1 MPTFPL
7 VPRYRLT
14 GLPFGTARSTR
25 RGRGSDLAGFRGY
38 VPGDPVSTIDWRAS
52 ARLSTARGDDE
63 FVVRE
68 HFADEAPTV
77 VIVLDR
83 RPSMSLYPDWS
94 PWLGKPDAARE
105 AAAAI
110 VESAVAA
117 RGAAAYLDFASP
129 DPFWLPPR
137 SRSPGELVEERVHEA
152 GFEAGPRSFDG
163 ALEHVARSVRS
174 LGAGSFVFLVSDFLD
189 PPPPS
194 FWPLGLARRWELV
207 PVVVQDPTWEASFP
221 VLPSVVVPLV
231 DPETGRVF
239 DVRLR
244 RREAREERQRRELA
258 RAELLS
264 SFAALSLDPVLI
276 ERSDTESVLR
286 AFLEWAERRRQARWQ
301 RR

>member
-1 MPTFPL
+1 MATFPL

-94 PWLGKPDAARE
+94 PWLDKPAAARE
-105 AAAAI
+105 ASAAI
-110 VESAVAA
+110 VASAVAA
-117 RGAAAYLDFASP
+117 RGAAAYLDFASSEP
-129 DPFWLPPR
+129 YWLPPR
-137 SRSPGELVEERVHEA
+137 SRSPGELVEERIGEA
-152 GFEAGPRSFDG
+152 GFAADARSFEG
-163 ALEHVARSVRS
+163 ALEHVARSSRS
-174 LGAGSFVFLVSDFLD
+174 LGAGSFVFLISDFLD
-189 PPPPS
+189 PPPAS
-194 FWPLGLARRWELV
+194 FWAVGLARRWELV

-221 VLPSVVVPLV
+221 VLPSLVVPLV
-231 DPETGRVF
+231 DPETAKVLE
-239 DVRLR
+239 VRLR
-244 RREAREERQRRELA
+244 KSEA
-258 RAELLS
+258 RAERERRGRAREALLR

-276 ERSDTESVLR
+276 EHSDAASVLG
-286 AFLEWAERRRQARWQ
+286 AFLEWAERRRRARWQ